1 MKFPNW
7 AATVIVRA
15 LNLSSLPAV
24 AGSALAEKKKMRVEI
39 ISSGLGFNANREPPF
54 LLRSED
60 ADLVLRSELMTQVS
74 EDVGLVKHNN
84 FYEIVDGHVVDPES
98 GLKLVD
104 ICQGEE
110 EIRWMEMIEK
120 GLVRGKNVLHVR
132 SKRLKGE
139 VDCFDFWREEE
150 GKVSWVRME
159 VVSDSKVLMGQSMRL
174 SAISLE
180 PMETEMR
187 LTEVLSA
194 FELAKKR
201 SELTFE
207 MIKTVVDGLFVRFK
221 GRFGDSLLTDPELI
235 KRFYSAVHAELDQR
249 RQDLILVRNWV
260 DGLDGRMIRYAEAPM
275 EMKQRRSF
283 GCAGSTMVGV
293 FGQTYRVV
301 EMGGKTRVV
310 RENPRVGDKYC
321 AECGCY
327 FQGKECPLCR
337 RG

>member
-139 VDCFDFWREEE
+139 VDCFDF
-150 GKVSWVRME
+150 
-159 VVSDSKVLMGQSMRL
+159 
-174 SAISLE
+174 
-180 PMETEMR
+180 
-187 LTEVLSA
+187 
-194 FELAKKR
+194 
-201 SELTFE
+201 
-207 MIKTVVDGLFVRFK
+207 
-221 GRFGDSLLTDPELI
+221 
-235 KRFYSAVHAELDQR
+235 
-249 RQDLILVRNWV
+249 
-260 DGLDGRMIRYAEAPM
+260 
-275 EMKQRRSF
+275 
-283 GCAGSTMVGV
+283 
-293 FGQTYRVV
+293 
-301 EMGGKTRVV
+301 
-310 RENPRVGDKYC
+310 
-321 AECGCY
+321 
-327 FQGKECPLCR
+327 
-337 RG
+337 